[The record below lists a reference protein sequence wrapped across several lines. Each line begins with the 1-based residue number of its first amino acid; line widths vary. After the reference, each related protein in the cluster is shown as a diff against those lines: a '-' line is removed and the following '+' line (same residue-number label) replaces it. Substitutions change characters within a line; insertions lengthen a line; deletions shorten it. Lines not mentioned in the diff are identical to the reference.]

1 MNAVMIMCHKN
12 IDQVLRLV
20 RTCKSSETVIILH
33 IDKKYNL
40 DPEQL
45 EQLAQIDRV
54 FPQAKEKKPLH
65 CHVPKATPNIRQ
77 GLSKI
82 RTWVLNPTE

>member
-33 IDKKYNL
+33 IDKKYNGF
-40 DPEQL
+40 PE
-45 EQLAQIDRV
+45 IG
-54 FPQAKEKKPLH
+54 LH
-65 CHVPKATPNIRQ
+65 I
-77 GLSKI
+77 
-82 RTWVLNPTE
+82 